1 MSILADHEIIAR
13 CEQEQ
18 LITPFERT
26 SVKTVET
33 SKGIQRILSYGVSS
47 YGYDMRLANKDLK
60 VFTNLNGLLVDPRK
74 MDPQVYTEP
83 KLQIDADGLE
93 YVVLPPNSG
102 MLGHTVERFKISR
115 DLLGVCMAKSTYV
128 RAMISILVTPLEPEW
143 EGVLVVEIV
152 NHCDSPVKIY
162 TNQGIGQIVFHK
174 HELSGP
180 FSPGHCE
187 VSYAD
192 RDGKYMGQELTQDAM
207 V

>member
-1 MSILADHEIIAR
+1 MSILADWEIIDR
-13 CEQEQ
+13 CEKEQ
-18 LITPFERT
+18 MITPFERH

-33 SKGIQRILSYGVSS
+33 SKGVQRILSYGLSS
-47 YGYDMRLANKDLK
+47 YGYDMRLSNKDLK

-74 MDPQVYTEP
+74 MNPEIYTEP
-83 KLQIDADGLE
+83 KLLLDEDGLE

-102 MLGHTVERFKISR
+102 MLGHTPERFKISR
-115 DLLGVCMAKSTYV
+115 DILGVCMAKSTYV

-192 RDGKYMGQELTQDAM
+192 RDGKYQNQESTKDAC